1 MIKITNWLKIREY
14 FAKHD
19 RDRDQTSPYD
29 NTKDGSN
36 FIFSPHYM
44 ALIEWVQQEKS
55 SKELRVGL
63 VAKVECIKHRGEY

>member
-36 FIFSPHYM
+36 FIFSPHHM
-44 ALIEWVQQEKS
+44 ALIELGPVKKS
-55 SKELRVGL
+55 ESDLLR
-63 VAKVECIKHRGEY
+63 R